1 MTSGPHSYSATINA
15 TKGIATKADV
25 LESIRQDMNQESANE
40 LLGRQ
45 GHLLLSVVVTVIL
58 PLKRDLVV
66 FDVR

>member
-1 MTSGPHSYSATINA
+1 
-15 TKGIATKADV
+15 

-58 PLKRDLVV
+58 PLKRDLIV
-66 FDVR
+66 FDIQ